1 MQPYE
6 LCALLAGSITPAE
19 IEEHVKK
26 IAQFLADAKAEVAF
40 THAIGRKKLAYTING
55 QTHGE
60 YMVWLFRAESS
71 AVQPLNDKLRLA
83 PFVVRHVI
91 NKLEAVSIDE
101 RIIGMQDAKAGK
113 SVAREE
119 AVELKE
125 EEKELE
131 THRRGAFSIKPAA
144 APRAAVS
151 PSEHKS
157 EHKKEEKKVSLEE
170 LDKKLDEIL
179 ESDKL

>member
-1 MQPYE
+1 M
-6 LCALLAGSITPAE
+6 
-19 IEEHVKK
+19 
-26 IAQFLADAKAEVAF
+26 
-40 THAIGRKKLAYTING
+40 
-55 QTHGE
+55 
-60 YMVWLFRAESS
+60 
-71 AVQPLNDKLRLA
+71 QPLNDKLRLA

-131 THRRGAFSIKPAA
+131 THRRGAFSIKPVE
-144 APRAAVS
+144 RKV
-151 PSEHKS
+151 
-157 EHKKEEKKVSLEE
+157 EHKKEEKKASLEE